1 MRFRNGYYVKKNKK
15 VRAKWANQE
24 SRNSSHRFITEIR
37 SIILMP
43 FSGKDMAN
51 SYNKLYGSIHIKFR
65 TESIIFCYVICSRYE
80 NEITCSWKL
89 IIVII
94 AAFIYLHTAVWN
106 VHSSCGIILKLAALF
121 IVIARHLVLKSLLAL
136 ETVPSWNLNHNILS

>member
-1 MRFRNGYYVKKNKK
+1 MSRKTKKLELSGPIEKAGILLIDLLLK
-15 VRAKWANQE
+15 LGQLFWCHFLGKTWPTRTISYTAV
-24 SRNSSHRFITEIR
+24 SSVH
-37 SIILMP
+37 L
-43 FSGKDMAN
+43 
-51 SYNKLYGSIHIKFR
+51 KFR
-65 TESIIFCYVICSRYE
+65 TESIRFCYVICSRYE

-94 AAFIYLHTAVWN
+94 AIFIYLHRAVWN
-106 VHSSCGIILKLAALF
+106 VHSSCGISLKLAALF